1 VDRARLPSAGSAWAQ
16 PHNKAAK
23 KVASGD
29 VGTEVVQVDGLMM
42 DYPMT
47 VPYLLD
53 RAARYFPGVEVVSRR
68 PDRSLAR
75 STYAEVRRRA
85 HQLAGGLARLGVGR
99 GDRVATLG
107 WNHAR
112 HLEAYFGVPLMGAVL
127 HTLNPRLS
135 AEDLAYV
142 INHAGDSVLLVD
154 DVLLPMLEQVRNQVS
169 LRHVLVWANGTHA
182 PEGMI
187 DCEELIAPEPGE
199 FAAPRLDEREAA
211 SMCYTS
217 GTTGRPKG
225 VVYSHRAIVLHS
237 LASAMTDGL
246 AIGQREVMCPVVPM
260 FHVNGWGLPFTATLV
275 GCKQVLP
282 GPHLDPESLLD
293 LYVAENVT
301 VSAGVPT
308 IWLGIL
314 QALEKEPDRWQLGP
328 IRMVVGGSAAPE
340 SMIRGFDRHGLRVV
354 HAWGMTETTPLGTVS
369 WLKRSLDELPE
380 DQRYACR
387 AKQGLPGPLVET
399 RIMGPMGEVPWDGEA
414 MGELE
419 VRGPWVASGYY
430 RAPELT
436 GKWSDDGWFRTGD
449 VATIDHEGYVKI
461 TDRTKDLVKSGGEW
475 ISSVDLE
482 NALMGHP
489 AVAEAAVIAAKHP
502 KWDERPVAV
511 VVVKEGAAVTAGELR
526 AFLAPRFAKFWL
538 PDEFVFT
545 SQIPRTA
552 AGKFQK
558 SALRNQYGGLLIEQP
573 PPEGS

>member
-1 VDRARLPSAGSAWAQ
+1 
-16 PHNKAAK
+16 
-23 KVASGD
+23 
-29 VGTEVVQVDGLMM
+29 VDGLMM
-42 DYPMT
+42 DYPLT

-68 PDRSLAR
+68 PDRSIAR
-75 STYAEVRRRA
+75 SSYAEVSRRA
-85 HQLAGGLARLGVGR
+85 HQLAGGLAGLGVGR
-99 GDRVATLG
+99 GDRVASLG
-107 WNHAR
+107 WNHVR
-112 HLEAYFGVPLMGAVL
+112 HLEAYFGVPLMGGIL
-127 HTLNPRLS
+127 HTLNPRLPV
-135 AEDLAYV
+135 EDLAYV
-142 INHAGDSVLLVD
+142 MNHAGDSVLLVD
-154 DVLLPMLEQVRNQVS
+154 DVLLPVLERVRDQVS
-169 LRHVLVWANGTHA
+169 LRHIVVWANGTSA
-182 PEGMI
+182 PAGMI
-187 DCEELIAPEPGE
+187 DYEEFIASQPGE
-199 FAAPRLDEREAA
+199 FARPHLDEREAA
-211 SMCYTS
+211 CMCYTS

-237 LASAMTDGL
+237 LVSATADGL
-246 AIGQREVMCPVVPM
+246 AIGQREVLCPVVPM
-260 FHVNGWGLPFTATLV
+260 FHVNAWGLPFTAALV

-293 LYVAENVT
+293 LYAAEGVT

-328 IRMVVGGSAAPE
+328 VRMVVGGSAAPE
-340 SMIRGFDRHGLRVV
+340 SLIRRFDRHGLRVV
-354 HAWGMTETTPLGTVS
+354 HAWGMTEMTPLGTVS
-369 WLKRSLDELPE
+369 WLKRSLEALPE
-380 DQRYACR
+380 DQRYAYR
-387 AKQGLPGPLVET
+387 ATQGLPAPLVDA
-399 RIMGPMGEVPWDGEA
+399 RIMAPAGEAPWDGQT

-430 RAPELT
+430 QAPEHT

-449 VATIDHEGYVKI
+449 VATIDPEGYVKI

-511 VVVKEGAAVTAGELR
+511 VVLKSGASATAEELR
-526 AFLAPRFAKFWL
+526 DFLEQRFAKFWL

-545 SQIPRTA
+545 TQIPHTSV
-552 AGKFQK
+552 GKFQK
-558 SALRNQYGGLLIEQP
+558 TTLRDQYGGILLEQP
-573 PPEGS
+573 APQEP

>member
-1 VDRARLPSAGSAWAQ
+1 M
-16 PHNKAAK
+16 
-23 KVASGD
+23 
-29 VGTEVVQVDGLMM
+29 DGLMM
-42 DYPMT
+42 DYPLT

-53 RAARYFPGVEVVSRR
+53 RAARYFPQVEVISRR

-75 STYAEVRRRA
+75 SRYAEVRRRA
-85 HQLAGGLARLGVGR
+85 HQLAGALARLGVGR

-112 HLEAYFGVPLMGAVL
+112 HLEAYFGVPLMGGVL

-135 AEDLAYV
+135 TADLAYIV
-142 INHAGDSVLLVD
+142 NHAGDSVLLVD
-154 DVLLPMLEQVRNQVS
+154 DVLLPVLERLRGQVS
-169 LRHVLVWANGTHA
+169 LKHVVVWTNGTQA
-182 PEGMI
+182 PEGML

-199 FAAPRLDEREAA
+199 FAVPRLDEREAA
-211 SMCYTS
+211 CMCYTS

-225 VVYSHRAIVLHS
+225 AVYSHRAIVLHS
-237 LASAMTDGL
+237 LASALTDGL
-246 AIGQREVMCPVVPM
+246 AIGQREVLCPVVPM
-260 FHVNGWGLPFTATLV
+260 FHVNGWGLPFTATMA

-293 LYVAENVT
+293 LYVQEGVT

-308 IWLGIL
+308 IWMGIL
-314 QALEKEPDRWQLGP
+314 QALEKEPHRWQLGAL
-328 IRMVVGGSAAPE
+328 RMVVGGSAAPE

-354 HAWGMTETTPLGTVS
+354 HAWGMTEMTPLGTVS
-369 WLKRSLDELPE
+369 WLKRSLEELPE
-380 DQRYACR
+380 DQRYAYR
-387 AKQGLPGPLVET
+387 AKQGLPAPFVET
-399 RIMGPMGEVPWDGEA
+399 RIMGQAGEVPWDGEA

-430 RAPELT
+430 QSPEHT
-436 GKWSDDGWFRTGD
+436 AKWSDDGWFRTGD

-461 TDRTKDLVKSGGEW
+461 TDRTKDLIKSGGEW

-511 VVVKEGAAVTAGELR
+511 VVVKEGASVTAEELR
-526 AFLAPRFAKFWL
+526 AFVEPRFAKFWL

-545 SQIPRTA
+545 KEIPRTA
-552 AGKFQK
+552 AGKFLK
-558 SALRNQYGGLLIEQP
+558 SALRDQYSGLLTERAR
-573 PPEGS
+573 PEDH

>member
-1 VDRARLPSAGSAWAQ
+1 M
-16 PHNKAAK
+16 
-23 KVASGD
+23 
-29 VGTEVVQVDGLMM
+29 DGLMM
-42 DYPMT
+42 DYPLT
-47 VPYLLD
+47 VPQLLD
-53 RAARYFPGVEVVSRR
+53 RAARYFPDVEVVSRR
-68 PDRSLAR
+68 PDHSLAR
-75 STYAEVRRRA
+75 SSYGEVRCRA
-85 HQLAGGLARLGVGR
+85 HQLAGALARLGVGR

-107 WNHAR
+107 WNNAR
-112 HLEAYFGVPLMGAVL
+112 HLEAYFGVPLMGGVL

-135 AEDLAYV
+135 AADLAY
-142 INHAGDSVLLVD
+142 IANHAGDSVLLVD
-154 DVLLPMLEQVRNQVS
+154 EVLLPVLERLRGQVS
-169 LRHVLVWANGTHA
+169 LKHVVVWANGTQA

-187 DCEELIAPEPGE
+187 DYEELIAAEPGE
-199 FAAPRLDEREAA
+199 FAGPRLDEREAA
-211 SMCYTS
+211 AMCYTS

-246 AIGQREVMCPVVPM
+246 AIGQREVLCPVVPM
-260 FHVNGWGLPFTATLV
+260 FHVNGWGLPFTGTMV

-293 LYVAENVT
+293 LYVQEGVT

-314 QALEKEPDRWQLGP
+314 QALEKEPDRWQLGA

-340 SMIRGFDRHGLRVV
+340 SMIRAFDRHGLRVV
-354 HAWGMTETTPLGTVS
+354 HAWGMTEMTPLGTVS
-369 WLKRSLDELPE
+369 WLKRSLQELPE
-380 DQRYACR
+380 DQRYAYR
-387 AKQGLPGPLVET
+387 AKQGLPAPLVET
-399 RIMGPMGEVPWDGEA
+399 RVMGPLGEAPWDGET

-430 RAPELT
+430 QAPELT

-449 VATIDHEGYVKI
+449 VATIDPEGYVKI
-461 TDRTKDLVKSGGEW
+461 TDRTKDLIKSGGEW

-511 VVVKEGAAVTAGELR
+511 VVVKQGASVTAEELR
-526 AFLAPRFAKFWL
+526 AFLEPRFAKFWL
-538 PDEFVFT
+538 PDEFVFAEE
-545 SQIPRTA
+545 IPRTA
-552 AGKFQK
+552 AGKFEK
-558 SALRNQYGGLLIEQP
+558 STLRQEYDGLLIERP
-573 PPEGS
+573 GSEDY

>member
-1 VDRARLPSAGSAWAQ
+1 M
-16 PHNKAAK
+16 
-23 KVASGD
+23 
-29 VGTEVVQVDGLMM
+29 DGLMM
-42 DYPMT
+42 DYPLT
-47 VPYLLD
+47 VPQLLD

-68 PDRSLAR
+68 PDRSVGR
-75 STYAEVRRRA
+75 SSYGEVRRRA

-135 AEDLAYV
+135 PADLAYIV
-142 INHAGDSVLLVD
+142 NHADDSVLLAD
-154 DVLLPMLEQVRNQVS
+154 DVLLPVLGQLRGQVS
-169 LRHVLVWANGTHA
+169 LKHVVVWTNGTQA

-187 DCEELIAPEPGE
+187 DAEELVAAEPEE

-211 SMCYTS
+211 CMCYTS

-246 AIGQREVMCPVVPM
+246 AIGQREVVCPVVPM
-260 FHVNGWGLPFTATLV
+260 FHVNAWGLPFTATLA
-275 GCKQVLP
+275 GSKQVLP

-293 LYVAENVT
+293 LYVAEGVT
-301 VSAGVPT
+301 LSAGVPT
-308 IWLGIL
+308 IWMGIL
-314 QALEKEPDRWQLGP
+314 QALEKEPDRWRLGGM
-328 IRMVVGGSAAPE
+328 RMVVGGSAAPE
-340 SMIRGFDRHGLRVV
+340 SLIRGFDRHGLRVV
-354 HAWGMTETTPLGTVS
+354 HAWGMTEMTPIGTVG
-369 WLKRSLDELPE
+369 WLKRSLEDLPE
-380 DQRYACR
+380 DQRYDYR
-387 AKQGLPGPLVET
+387 AKQGLPLPLVET
-399 RIMGPMGEVPWDGEA
+399 RIMGGTGPAPWDGQA

-430 RAPELT
+430 QSPEFT
-436 GKWSDDGWFRTGD
+436 DKWSDDGWFRTGD
-449 VATIDHEGYVKI
+449 VATIDPEGYVKI
-461 TDRTKDLVKSGGEW
+461 TDRTKDLIKSGGEW

-511 VVVKEGAAVTAGELR
+511 VAVKQGASVTAGELR
-526 AFLAPRFAKFWL
+526 AFLEPRFAKFWL
-538 PDEFVFT
+538 PDEFAFA

-558 SALRNQYGGLLIEQP
+558 STLRDQYGGILAGQP
-573 PPEGS
+573 APEDP

>member
-1 VDRARLPSAGSAWAQ
+1 
-16 PHNKAAK
+16 
-23 KVASGD
+23 
-29 VGTEVVQVDGLMM
+29 MM
-42 DYPMT
+42 DFPLT

-68 PDRSLAR
+68 PDRSVAR
-75 STYAEVRRRA
+75 SSYAEVRTRA

-135 AEDLAYV
+135 NADLAYIV
-142 INHAGDSVLLVD
+142 NHADDSVLLVD
-154 DVLLPMLEQVRNQVS
+154 DVLLPVLEQLRGQVN
-169 LRHVLVWANGTHA
+169 LKHVIVWAGGTQA
-182 PEGMI
+182 PDGMI
-187 DCEELIAPEPGE
+187 DYEELIAPEPEE
-199 FAAPRLDEREAA
+199 FAAPRHDEHEAA
-211 SMCYTS
+211 CMCYTS

-246 AIGQREVMCPVVPM
+246 AIGQREVLCPVVPM
-260 FHVNGWGLPFTATLV
+260 FHVNGWGLPFTGTLV

-282 GPHLDPESLLD
+282 GPHLDAESLLD
-293 LYVAENVT
+293 LYVQEGVT

-314 QALEKEPDRWQLGP
+314 QALEKEPDRWSLGG

-340 SMIRGFDRHGLRVV
+340 SLIRGFDRHGLRVT
-354 HAWGMTETTPLGTVS
+354 HAWGMTEMTPLGTVS
-369 WLKRSLDELPE
+369 WLKRSLEELPE
-380 DQRYACR
+380 DQRYAYR
-387 AKQGLPGPLVET
+387 AKQGLPVPLVEA
-399 RIMGPMGEVPWDGEA
+399 RVMGPMGEAPWDGES

-419 VRGPWVASGYY
+419 VRGPWVASRYY
-430 RAPELT
+430 QAPEFT
-436 GKWSDDGWFRTGD
+436 GKWSEDGWFRTGD
-449 VATIDHEGYVKI
+449 VATIDHEGYVKL

-489 AVAEAAVIAAKHP
+489 AVAQAAVIAAKHP
-502 KWDERPVAV
+502 KWDERPVAIV
-511 VVVKEGAAVTAGELR
+511 VAKEGATVTAEELR
-526 AFLAPRFAKFWL
+526 GFLEPRFAKFWL

-545 SQIPRTA
+545 SEIPQTA
-552 AGKFQK
+552 AGKFLK
-558 SALRNQYGGLLIEQP
+558 SALRQQYGGILIDQP
-573 PPEGS
+573 EPEDL